1 MMNITASMVKDL
13 REKTGA
19 GMMDCKRALQ
29 ETEGDFDKA
38 IDHLREK
45 GIAKAASK
53 VGRVT
58 SEGAVVTAISAD
70 GKSCAII
77 EMSCET
83 DFVARTDDFK
93 TFCKTIAEQ
102 VVNSKSPASI
112 DDFKS
117 QRFSDDTSLTIAEAV
132 QGLVGKLGE
141 NMSLRRVEKIE
152 NVSGVTSYI
161 HPGDKLGVIVAFDG
175 VNDCGSVVFKDVAR
189 DVAMHVAA
197 TGPQAINRDEID
209 STLIDKEREI
219 FRQQALNDGKPEKII
234 DKIINGKIDKFYS
247 EITLTEQAFVK
258 DPDTTVGELLKS
270 KAGEIGDGL
279 AVSRF
284 VRYRLGE

>member
-1 MMNITASMVKDL
+1 MNITASMVKDL

-29 ETEGDFDKA
+29 ETDGDFEKA

-45 GIAKAASK
+45 GIAKAAGK
-53 VGRVT
+53 VGRTT
-58 SEGAVVTAISAD
+58 SEGAVVAALSAD
-70 GKSCAII
+70 GRSCAII

-83 DFVARTDDFK
+83 DFVARTDEFK
-93 TFCKTIAEQ
+93 TFCKTLAEQ
-102 VVNSKSPASI
+102 VATAKAPVSL
-112 DDFKS
+112 DEFKS
-117 QRFSDDTSLTIAEAV
+117 QRFSSDTSMTIDEAV
-132 QGLVGKLGE
+132 KALVGKLGE

-152 NVSGVTSYI
+152 DVSGVTSYI

-175 VNDCGSVVFKDVAR
+175 VADSGSDVFKSVAR

-219 FRQQALNDGKPEKII
+219 YRQQALNDGKPEKIVE
-234 DKIINGKIDKFYS
+234 KIVSGKIDKFYS